1 MDLIRSKGKKGV
13 RLNDAKKLKNF
24 VASHRQSYRNQ
35 KGVGINGAYVENE
48 MICAVAHQNNVI
60 ISVAQVDQPELQG
73 YTPDGSFIGFSDAV
87 AEGSPFFLWC
97 TGGHYQAILK
107 LQDVEVVS
115 SALSAPGFI
124 HGNVLN
130 SDKIRRIP
138 Q

>member
-1 MDLIRSKGKKGV
+1 MDLIRSKGKKGE

-24 VASHRQSYRNQ
+24 VAYHRQSYRNQ

-60 ISVAQVDQPELQG
+60 ISVAQAAQPELQV
-73 YTPDGSFIGFSDAV
+73 YTPDGSFIGFSDAG

-97 TGGHYQAILK
+97 TDGHYQAILK
-107 LQDVEVVS
+107 LQDVEVLS
-115 SALSAPGFI
+115 SALLAPRYTLGQ
-124 HGNVLN
+124 VLN
-130 SDKIRRIP
+130 SEDIRTP